1 MAECS
6 VCGASN
12 MGMARVSLVVVDRRW
27 YCRPCLQKMVG
38 PVKCAVCGQEAFAG
52 DEHFKTVDG
61 KRMCTTCL
69 EKAGLGDAFSVIM
82 EARMAARVQGPEAP
96 SQVALAGGG
105 HGAGHPPG
113 GPPAGGGRVQAGLD
127 SSLAALL
134 QENLATGEQ
143 VVEVIVGNAGEALA
157 VTDSRLLILKTGVAT
172 GSLLGR
178 RCTAFPYRDVR
189 GVDLTV
195 GAVYGFLHVFTAE
208 HPEKAQD
215 VVGAKKAPNAVTF
228 LASRRGQFDALM
240 ARLRGEGKV
249 PA

>member
-12 MGMARVSLVVVDRRW
+12 MGMGRVSLVVVDRRW
-27 YCRPCLQKMVG
+27 YCRSCLQKTQG
-38 PVKCAVCGQEAFAG
+38 TVKCAVCGKEAFAG

-61 KRMCTTCL
+61 RRMCTSCL

-82 EARMAARVQGPEAP
+82 EARMAARAQADPGPLRP
-96 SQVALAGGG
+96 SERGVAAES
-105 HGAGHPPG
+105 
-113 GPPAGGGRVQAGLD
+113 PARGDRVSAELD
-127 SSLAALL
+127 DSLASLL
-134 QENLATGEQ
+134 QENLASGEQ
-143 VVEVIVGNAGEALA
+143 VVEVVIGNAGEALA

-172 GSLLGR
+172 GLGR
-178 RCTAFPYRDVR
+178 RCTSFPYREVR
-189 GVDLTV
+189 RVELTV
-195 GAVYGFLHVFTAE
+195 GPVYGFLHVLTAE
-208 HPEKAQD
+208 HAEKAGD

-228 LASRRGQFDALM
+228 LSSRRGQFDGLV